1 MEEKTGS
8 VIKKMVGGTLYI
20 IEYAVSPSAK
30 ETAYEKVKRLILKD
44 TENYLKKAS

>member
-1 MEEKTGS
+1 MEENRGT
-8 VIKKMVGGTLYI
+8 VIKKMVDGTLYI
-20 IEYAVSPSAK
+20 VENAVSHSAK